1 MRIDIACGSRHLD
14 VDVPADNLIAVRR
27 QPQAQRLTDP
37 AGAVRGAL
45 EQPDNFPPLRRAL
58 TPDDHIAV
66 VVDESI
72 AALAELLPPILDHL
86 QAAHI
91 EPEAITLVCPA
102 SSSQQPWI
110 DELPDAFQDVRVEVH
125 QPGDRKRLAYLA
137 TTKQGRRIYL
147 NRTVVDA
154 DQLVVL
160 TRRSYDC
167 LLGYAGGEG
176 AIFPGLADQA
186 ALEDVHGRLSLEAA
200 GGQPWPL
207 KREAG
212 EVAWLL
218 GMPFLVQVIEGSVGE
233 VLHVVGG
240 SLDSSPVGE
249 RLLDARWRVE
259 VDEPA
264 DVVLAPLH
272 ADESSPLTFDDLSRA
287 FLAASRV
294 VRPGGKIV
302 LISDA
307 QPDLGASAA
316 VMRGYDEPRDALNR
330 LLKEKPA
337 DLEAGFGWASAA
349 EQAHLYLLSRLDGDI
364 AEDLFTTPLEHA
376 GQVQKLVER
385 RCLVLPDAHR
395 TTAIL
400 KPVSSQ

>member
-14 VDVPADNLIAVRR
+14 VDVPADNLIAVHR
-27 QPQAQRLTDP
+27 QPQAERLSDP
-37 AGAVRGAL
+37 ADAVRAAL
-45 EQPDNFPPLRRAL
+45 EQPSNFPPLRRAL

-66 VVDESI
+66 VVDETI
-72 AALAELLPPILDHL
+72 ATLPELLPPILDHL

-91 EPEAITLVCPA
+91 EPEAVTLVCPA
-102 SSSQQPWI
+102 SASQQPWI
-110 DELPDAFQDVRVEVH
+110 DELPDAFQDMHVEVH
-125 QPGDRKRLAYLA
+125 QPADRKKLAYLA
-137 TTKQGRRIYL
+137 TTKQGRRVYL
-147 NRTVVDA
+147 NRTAVDA

-167 LLGYAGGEG
+167 LLGHAGAEG

-186 ALEDVHGRLSLEAA
+186 TLDDVQGRLSLEAP
-200 GGQPWPL
+200 GGQARPL

-218 GMPFLVQVIEGSVGE
+218 GMPFLVQVIEGPAGE

-240 SLDSSPVGE
+240 SLDSSAVGE

-264 DVVLAPLH
+264 DVVIAPLSTDG
-272 ADESSPLTFDDLSRA
+272 ASPLTFDDLSRA

-302 LISDA
+302 LVSDA
-307 QPDLGASAA
+307 QPELGASAA
-316 VMRGYDEPRDALNR
+316 VMRGYDEPRDALKR

-337 DLEAGFGWASAA
+337 DLEAGFGWTSAA
-349 EQAHLYLLSRLDGDI
+349 EQAHLYLLSRLESDV
-364 AEDLFTTPLEHA
+364 AEELFTTPLEHA
-376 GQVQKLVER
+376 GQVQKLIER

-395 TTAIL
+395 TMAVVD
-400 KPVSSQ
+400 PGR

>member
-14 VDVPADNLIAVRR
+14 VDVPTENLIAVHR
-27 QPQAQRLTDP
+27 QPQAERLTDP
-37 AGAVRGAL
+37 ADAVRAAL
-45 EQPDNFPPLRRAL
+45 EQPNNYPPLRRAL

-72 AALAELLPPILDHL
+72 TALPELLPPILDHL
-86 QAAHI
+86 QSAHI
-91 EPEAITLVCPA
+91 EPEAVTLVCPA

-110 DELPDAFQDVRVEVH
+110 DELPDAFQDVHVEVH
-125 QPGDRKRLAYLA
+125 QPGDRKKLAYLA

-147 NRTVVDA
+147 NRTAVDA

-167 LLGYAGGEG
+167 LLGYSGAEG
-176 AIFPGLADQA
+176 AIFPGLADEA
-186 ALEDVHGRLSLEAA
+186 TLDDVHGRLSLEAP
-200 GGQPWPL
+200 GGQPRPL

-212 EVAWLL
+212 EVAWHL
-218 GMPFLVQVIEGSVGE
+218 GMPFLVQVIEGAAGE

-240 SLDSSPVGE
+240 SLDSSAAGE

-264 DVVLAPLH
+264 DVVLATLSAEPPN
-272 ADESSPLTFDDLSRA
+272 PLTFEDLSRA

-302 LISDA
+302 LLSDA
-307 QPDLGASAA
+307 DPDLGASAA
-316 VMRGYDEPRDALNR
+316 VMRGYDEPRDALQR

-349 EQAHLYLLSRLDGDI
+349 EQAHLYLLSRLDPEV
-364 AEDLFTTPLEHA
+364 AEELFTTPLEHV
-376 GQVQKLVER
+376 GQVQKLLGR

-395 TTAIL
+395 TIAVL
-400 KPVSSQ
+400 KPVNSQ